1 MGSKALDR
9 AVGKIKLLL
18 AQKEMGEKD
27 LAKAT
32 GLKAD
37 EILQVLTRQ
46 RKLDFE
52 TLEDIATALG
62 ISMEFFFKEEE
73 GDEFAKLVR
82 DPRLTEAENAVLLER
97 LSEMREALTELL
109 LKKRQKSHDRDFVA
123 G

>member
-18 AQKEMGEKD
+18 AKKEMGEKE

-37 EILQVLTRQ
+37 EILQLLTRQ

-62 ISMEFFFKEEE
+62 ISMEFFFKEE
-73 GDEFAKLVR
+73 GDEFAKLVK
-82 DPRLTEAENAVLLER
+82 DPRLTEAENAVLAER
-97 LSEMREALTELL
+97 LSEMREAFTELL
-109 LKKRQKSHDRDFVA
+109 LKRRQKSHDRDFVA

>member
-1 MGSKALDR
+1 MRSKALDS

-37 EILQVLTRQ
+37 EILQLLTRQ
-46 RKLDFE
+46 KELDFE
-52 TLEDIATALG
+52 TLDNIASALG
-62 ISMEFFFKEEE
+62 VSMEFFFKEEKE
-73 GDEFAKLVR
+73 DQFEKLVR
-82 DPRLTEAENAVLLER
+82 DPRLTDAENAVLAER
-97 LSEMREALTELL
+97 LSEMREAFTELL
-109 LKKRQKSHDRDFVA
+109 LKKRQKSHERDFVA

>member
-1 MGSKALDR
+1 MRSKALDR

-37 EILQVLTRQ
+37 EILQLLTRQ
-46 RKLDFE
+46 KKLDFE
-52 TLEDIATALG
+52 TFDNIASALG
-62 ISMEFFFKEEE
+62 VSMEFFFKEEKE
-73 GDEFAKLVR
+73 DQLETLVR
-82 DPRLTEAENAVLLER
+82 DPRLTDAENAVLAER
-97 LSEMREALTELL
+97 LSEMREAFTELL
-109 LKKRQKSHDRDFVA
+109 LKKRQKSHERDFVA